1 MTRRV
6 IGIALALV
14 LGVVATAPA
23 QNLTYAKGQNVSP
36 AYEGWEED
44 SAGRKFFVFGYMNR
58 NWQEELDVPVGPDNR
73 FTTGTADQGQPTH
86 FLPRRNRFIFRVPVP
101 PGFTEKDEMVW
112 SLTTQGK
119 TEQAFASLRLDY
131 KIDDVVRA
139 SETGALGAGSSSPEV
154 RANTPPVLE
163 VQGPRRVE
171 VRVGQPVPLAVTVS
185 DDGIPKARAIGAGAA
200 VENEGSATRLSAA
213 NVAQVEVLRARRL
226 MQPPSRVTVG
236 KNVGLH
242 VGWFVY
248 RGAGHGEV
256 RAGSDRVVGRHAHRR
271 QLALGPA
278 LGRAAAAA
286 RRQAL
291 DHGLVLHARRIR
303 AAVARRRWRAH
314 DRPAGYRRREALT
327 RVPRSALDRAAFD
340 AYNRLFL
347 PCS

>member
-6 IGIALALV
+6 VGIALV
-14 LGVVATAPA
+14 LGLGVASLATA

-73 FTTGTADQGQPTH
+73 FTTGTPDQGQPTH

-101 PGFTEKDEMVW
+101 PGFSEKDELVW
-112 SLTTQGK
+112 SLTSRGK
-119 TEQAFASLRLDY
+119 TEHAYASLRLDY
-131 KIDDVVRA
+131 KIDDVVKA

-154 RANTPPVLE
+154 RSNTPPVLE
-163 VQGPRRVE
+163 VQGPRRIE
-171 VRVGQPVPLAVTVS
+171 VKVGEAVPLMVTVS

-213 NVAQVEVLRARRL
+213 NLKQVEVLRARRL

-248 RGAGHGEV
+248 RGAGSV
-256 RAGSDRVVGRHAHRR
+256 KFDRDQIASWEDTRTGGNSPWAPH
-271 QLALGPA
+271 
-278 LGRAAAAA
+278 
-286 RRQAL
+286 
-291 DHGLVLHARRIR
+291 
-303 AAVARRRWRAH
+303 WRAPELPP
-314 DRPAGYRRREALT
+314 DGKVATTAWFYTPGEYVLRSRADDGALT
-327 RVPRSALDRAAFD
+327 ADQQVIVVVKP
-340 AYNRLFL
+340 
-347 PCS
+347 